1 METIGW
7 IGSILFA
14 VCGLPQA
21 VQSIRDGHSR
31 GLNWTFLLCWLGGEI
46 FTLIYIFPKSDWP
59 LIFNYTLN
67 LVFLGIIVRYKISER
82 KTPQNTRLSLQSLRE
97 RAMI

>member
-21 VQSIRDGHSR
+21 VQSIREGHSR
-31 GLNWTFLLCWLGGEI
+31 GLNWPFLLCWLWGEI
-46 FTLIYIFPKSDWP
+46 FTLIYIWPKSDWP

-67 LVFLGIIVRYKISER
+67 LLFLVIIIWFKIYPR
-82 KTPQNTRLSLQSLRE
+82 KTLYVTRVSLQSLRE